1 MLFMRNILELISNIL
16 KKFNLAFIRYSTL
29 LSYRKCRKS
38 DLALNYLRYLKN
50 IDISQFLFYLEQSK
64 SQALQDIVVLALLDF
79 QDNGFF
85 VEFGATDGLFLSNTF
100 LLEKK
105 KNWNGI
111 LSEPSK
117 IQNKNLIINRSCNLD
132 YRCVWN
138 KSGEKIMFSETKLPH
153 LSTINFFKKSD
164 QHKNLRK
171 NSYQYEI
178 ETISLQK
185 LLDNFSAPKHIQFLS
200 IDTEGSEY
208 EILKEFD
215 FSKYTFSILLVEH
228 NFTEKRDLIYSL
240 LSKNGYLRVL
250 DNISNVDDW
259 YVSQNIV
266 DEKIKINQ
274 DF

>member
-1 MLFMRNILELISNIL
+1 
-16 KKFNLAFIRYSTL
+16 
-29 LSYRKCRKS
+29 
-38 DLALNYLRYLKN
+38 
-50 IDISQFLFYLEQSK
+50 
-64 SQALQDIVVLALLDF
+64 
-79 QDNGFF
+79 
-85 VEFGATDGLFLSNTF
+85 
-100 LLEKK
+100 
-105 KNWNGI
+105 
-111 LSEPSK
+111 
-117 IQNKNLIINRSCNLD
+117 
-132 YRCVWN
+132 
-138 KSGEKIMFSETKLPH
+138 MFSETKLPH

-228 NFTEKRDLIYSL
+228 NFTEKRDLIYRL